1 MLRWSAADMFAMKDL
16 RNQLVQIEKR
26 ALGRRPVILTRH
38 GRPTFAFVRL
48 DALEG
53 LASAG
58 SAPKLTASERTLYDR
73 VFARA
78 ERDLEKGDVLSL
90 EEVERRVDKLFAR
103 REKAKSTG
111 RSRSRQQLKPRKR

>member
-38 GRPTFAFVRL
+38 GRPTFALVRL
-48 DALEG
+48 DALDG

-58 SAPKLTASERTLYDR
+58 PAPKLTSSERTLYDH
-73 VFARA
+73 VFVRA
-78 ERDLEKGDVLSL
+78 ERDLEKGKVLSL

-103 REKAKSTG
+103 RQKAKPTG
-111 RSRSRQQLKPRKR
+111 RSRSRQQLKARKR

>member
-38 GRPTFAFVRL
+38 GRPTFALVRL

-53 LASAG
+53 LASARP
-58 SAPKLTASERTLYDR
+58 APKLTASERTLYDR

-78 ERDLEKGDVLSL
+78 ERDLEEGTVLSL
-90 EEVERRVDKLFAR
+90 SEVERRVDKLFAR
-103 REKAKSTG
+103 RQKAKPTG
-111 RSRSRQQLKPRKR
+111 GSRSRQQLKARKR

>member
-1 MLRWSAADMFAMKDL
+1 MMRWSAADMFAMKDL
-16 RNQLVQIEKR
+16 RNQLVQIERR

-38 GRPTFAFVRL
+38 GRPTFALVRL

-58 SAPKLTASERTLYDR
+58 TAPKLTASERALYDR

-78 ERDLEKGDVLSL
+78 EHDLGKGKVLSL

-103 REKAKSTG
+103 RRSAKPTG
-111 RSRSRQQLKPRKR
+111 RSRSRQQLKARKR